1 MRAFYPSA
9 PKADIATWLR
19 PKGPIFKG
27 DAEAVE
33 ELFAARRVSLT
44 PQSNAHA
51 PTITRPVEV
60 ATIAAPQMRS
70 SPSAPLLLNAA
81 SPGVP
86 GPAFHFVQAPRDLTP
101 SPQVA
106 GFEHAPLL
114 RGAPQPMAPQHT
126 MFAQMPGPCRQRSA
140 PVLLGAQQAATQNPA
155 GTVVWQSK
163 ELPVRQAG
171 APDRGAHATLVHSPA
186 CAVHMQ
192 AHATL
197 RRPEADGM
205 QRQEMS
211 KPCLQAGG
219 TPPFAMPDGKPAV
232 PCRQQSAPVASHP
245 QVVVVTTTRCPEGP
259 WMQTAE
265 APKETKEAP
274 AASVEGSKHKVP
286 HAKAAQR
293 LQSPPATSSR
303 RREAAVKSSEAA
315 LDAFVRHHRRRMLVS
330 SCMAAWAAQWR
341 ASARAKM
348 TASIEQCRRLQ
359 EEVKQKAAA
368 AKQAEVELMRRTEDE
383 FKRLR
388 EVQTELLHLQQEAPA
403 LQAVNQVHSAASFP
417 KGHRIAKL
425 CFFGWRKEARNCQ
438 HIFKLLHPSR
448 RAEERGLLHCCWAV
462 WQPLVRQRRCQA
474 ALLKLATRS
483 ADREAKAWL
492 QHSFF
497 AWHGQ
502 ALKKT
507 TAKGGDI
514 FTMGTAP
521 LSAALT
527 YQSAVIRDRPE
538 TTSPASTR
546 PLDVLPKA
554 ATNGMREG
562 DATPPPPPPPRRNS
576 VPGAETKPDAFSMAA
591 ERLQE
596 AKMVEIPSLVLPA
609 ARPGGVQWRAAVW
622 PMPADSSRQAAPFAA
637 QRPGGEKVMLRL
649 GQAKYCE
656 AS

>member
-33 ELFAARRVSLT
+33 ELFAARRAPT
-44 PQSNAHA
+44 

-70 SPSAPLLLNAA
+70 SPSAPLLLSAA

-140 PVLLGAQQAATQNPA
+140 PVLLGAQQAAQNPVQ
-155 GTVVWQSK
+155 GTVQWQSK
-163 ELPVRQAG
+163 EVPVRQAG
-171 APDRGAHATLVHSPA
+171 APDRGAYATLVHSPTA

-192 AHATL
+192 AHAASL
-197 RRPEADGM
+197 RRPEAEGV
-205 QRQEMS
+205 QIRQEMP

-232 PCRQQSAPVASHP
+232 PCRQQSASVASHA
-245 QVVVVTTTRCPEGP
+245 QVTVVTTTRCPEGP
-259 WMQTAE
+259 WMQTSAE
-265 APKETKEAP
+265 KAPKETKEAP
-274 AASVEGSKHKVP
+274 ASVEGSNHKVP

-303 RREAAVKSSEAA
+303 RREAAVKSSESA
-315 LDAFVRHHRRRMLVS
+315 LDALVRHHRRRMLVS
-330 SCMAAWAAQWR
+330 NCMAAWAAQWR

-348 TASIEQCRRLQ
+348 TASIEQCRKLQ

-403 LQAVNQVHSAASFP
+403 LQAVNQVSLH
-417 KGHRIAKL
+417 L
-425 CFFGWRKEARNCQ
+425 FFSQ
-438 HIFKLLHPSR
+438 HFL
-448 RAEERGLLHCCWAV
+448 
-462 WQPLVRQRRCQA
+462 A
-474 ALLKLATRS
+474 ALLILPERRNILFRKSDLQLESSSRLFRIKRVHHYWILA
-483 ADREAKAWL
+483 
-492 QHSFF
+492 QHLPLSQCRT
-497 AWHGQ
+497 HG
-502 ALKKT
+502 
-507 TAKGGDI
+507 TAK
-514 FTMGTAP
+514 
-521 LSAALT
+521 LS
-527 YQSAVIRDRPE
+527 SASSVTPMWRTQIWK
-538 TTSPASTR
+538 
-546 PLDVLPKA
+546 V
-554 ATNGMREG
+554 AT
-562 DATPPPPPPPRRNS
+562 
-576 VPGAETKPDAFSMAA
+576 
-591 ERLQE
+591 
-596 AKMVEIPSLVLPA
+596 
-609 ARPGGVQWRAAVW
+609 
-622 PMPADSSRQAAPFAA
+622 
-637 QRPGGEKVMLRL
+637 QR
-649 GQAKYCE
+649 
-656 AS
+656 

>member
-1 MRAFYPSA
+1 
-9 PKADIATWLR
+9 
-19 PKGPIFKG
+19 
-27 DAEAVE
+27 
-33 ELFAARRVSLT
+33 
-44 PQSNAHA
+44 
-51 PTITRPVEV
+51 
-60 ATIAAPQMRS
+60 
-70 SPSAPLLLNAA
+70 
-81 SPGVP
+81 
-86 GPAFHFVQAPRDLTP
+86 
-101 SPQVA
+101 
-106 GFEHAPLL
+106 
-114 RGAPQPMAPQHT
+114 
-126 MFAQMPGPCRQRSA
+126 
-140 PVLLGAQQAATQNPA
+140 
-155 GTVVWQSK
+155 
-163 ELPVRQAG
+163 
-171 APDRGAHATLVHSPA
+171 
-186 CAVHMQ
+186 MQ
-192 AHATL
+192 AHATV
-197 RRPEADGM
+197 RRPDADGV

-211 KPCLQAGG
+211 KPFLQAGG

-232 PCRQQSAPVASHP
+232 PCRQQSAPVASHA
-245 QVVVVTTTRCPEGP
+245 QVAVVTTTRCPEGP
-259 WMQTAE
+259 WIQTSAE
-265 APKETKEAP
+265 KVPKETKEAP
-274 AASVEGSKHKVP
+274 AAVEGSKHKVP
-286 HAKAAQR
+286 PAKAAQR
-293 LQSPPATSSR
+293 PQSPPATSSR

-425 CFFGWRKEARNCQ
+425 CFFGWRKEARSCQ

-474 ALLKLATRS
+474 AVLKLATRS

-562 DATPPPPPPPRRNS
+562 DATPPPPPPRRTS

-596 AKMVEIPSLVLPA
+596 AKMVEIPSPVLPT